1 MVPELWRIGAGA
13 MTREQHVQ
21 IAAAHG
27 YDCCRILAR
36 PGDYSGEGRHWSYL
50 SAVAA
55 AHHGRAALQCERCE
69 GSGSTP
75 RPGSRYAGANILCP
89 ACGGVGWGTE

>member
-13 MTREQHVQ
+13 MTRQQHVRV
-21 IAAAHG
+21 AEHLGTVAPHCDGYVAHDVPDLG
-27 YDCCRILAR
+27 TLLAIT
-36 PGDYSGEGRHWSYL
+36 
-50 SAVAA
+50 A
-55 AHHGRAALQCERCE
+55 AHHGRAALQCERCG

-75 RPGSRYAGANILCP
+75 RPGSRYAGANIRCP

>member
-13 MTREQHVQ
+13 MTRQQHKW
-21 IAAAHG
+21 AAGSAGRLAMAEG
-27 YDCCRILAR
+27 YDLYEYGLVEWATI
-36 PGDYSGEGRHWSYL
+36 
-50 SAVAA
+50 A
-55 AHHGRAALQCERCE
+55 AHHGRAALQCERCG

-75 RPGSRYAGANILCP
+75 WPGSRYAGANIRCP